1 MWGTFLSEPLSIVGL
16 VGRYPANCLMER
28 MPIYQRWIFNKYSH
42 AGPLFYGVLIRL
54 SPGYPPLIGK
64 LHTRYSPVR
73 RSPSICIATNH
84 AAPRLACVKP
94 VASVHPEPGSNSSLL
109 ILFIPFAQN
118 LYLFI
123 VVLTVCQYSYYVSC
137 TTCWYVMLSKNL
149 RYRFDCGCKGK
160 NFFLTNKLFKENFES
175 FCWYVM
181 LSKNSF
187 RFLLANVGAKIITFI
202 FNFQILSELFSKVF
216 CFII

>member
-73 RSPSICIATNH
+73 RSPPGIATC

-160 NFFLTNKLFKENFES
+160 NFFLTDKLFKENFES
-175 FCWYVM
+175 FFQSPRMVGYS
-181 LSKNSF
+181 LS
-187 RFLLANVGAKIITFI
+187 LANLILAITETT
-202 FNFQILSELFSKVF
+202 SSS
-216 CFII
+216 C